1 MKKIILFLM
10 LTGFFVACGG
20 EKTEKSDDS
29 GETPKSMVADPT
41 SYDPHRGEGKHT
53 NVELGAKLDGAM
65 AEAGDK
71 IQAVKCSS
79 CHKLTDEK
87 LVGPGW
93 KGVTTRRKPEWIMNM
108 ILNPVEMTQK
118 DPTAQKLL
126 EEHLTQMTFQNVTQE
141 EARMILEYFRKKDG
155 AK

>member
-1 MKKIILFLM
+1 MMNRIKIGTALVTALFLA
-10 LTGFFVACGG
+10 VALAACKKQSGDNA
-20 EKTEKSDDS
+20 SNDS
-29 GETPKSMVADPT
+29 GTGIGPVSSVQIAAGIDEGMAKKGAD
-41 SYDPHRGEGKHT
+41 
-53 NVELGAKLDGAM
+53 LF
-65 AEAGDK
+65 EA
-71 IQAVKCSS
+71 KCSA
-79 CHKLTDEK
+79 CHKWEEK
-87 LVGPGW
+87 VVGPALQ
-93 KGVTTRRKPEWIMNM
+93 GVTTRRKPEWIMNM